1 MSDVCPLVTFVKSSA
16 AKIWAIPFHPAKLH
30 CSSQRKLWVLSRAFY
45 GFEQKNHRGIIPHVL
60 TVTNNCT
67 SAPVTNTQINSRGIF
82 MRFLPWEKIT
92 DSNNV
97 CDYFILW
104 KMPCLFLAAWS
115 FWVCVIRTLLSNTKH
130 QGLPLLR
137 SDLAALNKGL
147 SPRSCLFALQ
157 INVLID

>member
-1 MSDVCPLVTFVKSSA
+1 MGDVCPLVTFVKSSA

-30 CSSQRKLWVLSRAFY
+30 CSSQRKLWVLSQAFY

-115 FWVCVIRTLLSNTKH
+115 FWVCVIRTLLSNATH
-130 QGLPLLR
+130 
-137 SDLAALNKGL
+137 
-147 SPRSCLFALQ
+147 PRYMQNIKACPSWEV
-157 INVLID
+157 I